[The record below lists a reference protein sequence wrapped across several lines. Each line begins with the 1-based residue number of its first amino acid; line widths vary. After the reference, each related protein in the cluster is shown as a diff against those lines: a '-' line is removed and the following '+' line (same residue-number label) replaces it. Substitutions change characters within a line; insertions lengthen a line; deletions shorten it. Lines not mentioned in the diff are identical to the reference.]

1 MKDRSLNFRVVK
13 AILALPVTVC
23 VLIPAILLYLSGWQW
38 GDGCLWRLMVGAIC
52 LLAGL
57 TLAIWTI
64 RLFQN
69 KGKGTLAPW
78 DATRHLITSGPYAYV
93 RNPMI
98 TGIFLI
104 LTGEACLLG
113 SYAIGIWTVL
123 FLVINMI
130 YFPLSEEPGLRAR
143 FGKEYDTYC
152 QNVPRYIPRLTPWKR
167 IEVVAA
173 IIHDDEGR
181 IFATQ
186 RGYGD
191 YKDGWEFPGGK
202 MEAGETPEEALKR
215 EIWEELETRI
225 VVERLVQT
233 VEYDYP
239 QFHLTMHCFWCHVES
254 GSLTLK
260 EHEAARWLSREQ
272 LDSVDWLP
280 ADLEVVEEVRS
291 KI

>member
-38 GDGCLWRLMVGAIC
+38 DDGCLWRLMVGAIC

-123 FLVINMI
+123 FLVINLI